1 MHHMNADPHAS
12 DADHPFE
19 EIRAAV
25 TVIHDVAFEQR
36 AHDDEAVAAAHSTLA
51 QLRHH
56 LQGPLRDAIDHYL
69 ADDTWHHG
77 PHHLRHAIQQVAR
90 HAGLPDP
97 DSQHIAEQPTLF

>member
-1 MHHMNADPHAS
+1 MSADAHAS
-12 DADHPFE
+12 DADHYLE

-25 TVIHDVAFEQR
+25 TVIHDVAFDRR
-36 AHDDEAVAAAHSTLA
+36 AHADDAVAAAHNTLT

-56 LQGPLRDAIDHYL
+56 LEGALRDAIDHYL
-69 ADDTWHHG
+69 AEETWHHG
-77 PHHLRHAIQQVAR
+77 PHHLRHAIRQIAR